1 MPLNILVTGAG
12 GFVGGSIV
20 AALLDIRKTEPDAFR
35 LFANVRRHEH
45 ALKLAK
51 FDLVVSET
59 DLADDEAVTK
69 VVLENEI
76 DIVVHTAGIVDPN
89 VASNLIKALGE
100 RQRLAGTQVYYIHT
114 SSVGL
119 FSPEAGWPDRPV
131 SDTDDLLPLE
141 RELASKQPAYDAD
154 VAIGR
159 EAEAAQVPVVNVP
172 LPMVYGKSR
181 GEIKK
186 LSIKIPGMVR
196 SALKLGKVYKFD
208 MDTRQPAT
216 HISDLTDLYLLIIN
230 GIRHGK
236 LEVDNGKVVYY
247 FPVAHTVPWW
257 KTMDLLAEELA
268 SRGLLGPDG
277 DSKAEV
283 WPSYDLAADSL
294 GYPKSLIRFMAL
306 ARGDLRPVN
315 SKALGWN
322 PSWEEEK
329 FLEGLAGEV
338 DDIIASTES
347 ATTAFDALK

>member
-1 MPLNILVTGAG
+1 MLT
-12 GFVGGSIV
+12 S
-20 AALLDIRKTEPDAFR
+20 D
-35 LFANVRRHEH
+35 
-45 ALKLAK
+45 
-51 FDLVVSET
+51 
-59 DLADDEAVTK
+59 K
-69 VVLENEI
+69 V

-100 RQRLAGTQVYYIHT
+100 RQRLTETQVYYIHT

-141 RELASKQPAYDAD
+141 RELASKQPAYNAD
-154 VAIGR
+154 VAVGR
-159 EAEAAQVPVVNVP
+159 EAEANQIPVINVP
-172 LPMVYGKSR
+172 LPMVYGKSQ

-186 LSIKIPGMVR
+186 MSIKIPGMVR
-196 SALKLGKVYKFD
+196 AALKLGKVYKFD

-216 HISDLTDLYLLIIN
+216 HISDLMDLYLLIID
-230 GIRHGK
+230 GICHGK
-236 LEVDNGKVVYY
+236 LQVDKGKVKYY

-268 SRGLLGPDG
+268 SRGLLGLDG
-277 DSKAEV
+277 DSKASV
-283 WPSYDLAADSL
+283 WPSYDFAADSL
-294 GYPKSLIRFMAL
+294 GYPKSLIRFMGL
-306 ARGDLRPVN
+306 ARGDLRPNN

-322 PSWEEEK
+322 PSWDEEK
-329 FLEGLAGEV
+329 FLKSLAEEV